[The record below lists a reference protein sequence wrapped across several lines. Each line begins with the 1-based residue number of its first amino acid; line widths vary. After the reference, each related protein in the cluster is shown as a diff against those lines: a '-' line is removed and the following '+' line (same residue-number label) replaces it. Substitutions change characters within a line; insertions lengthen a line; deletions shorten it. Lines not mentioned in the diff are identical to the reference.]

1 MIRAGFSMMFKSK
14 WNKLRQTIRK
24 GIDKILVG
32 NHNHYLC
39 QLPDRM
45 DFFSRALLK
54 LFSSR
59 IKIEENQTALLNGI
73 PKGAIVVF
81 AAKNKWNFEY
91 LFYHTR
97 YKRLGHT
104 FPEIGFDYRITFWQP
119 LSRMIKIIL
128 SYIDYFIFN
137 LSIPNPYKSGFIE
150 QQLLNGKAAFLSL
163 IDKRSFYQRFVKDRT
178 DPIQHL
184 IEIQHTTDRPIIII
198 PLLMFFDKNPER
210 SVPGFINTVFGTK
223 GNPGRIRRTLTLL
236 INPKHM
242 FVEISEPVNLKAYVS
257 DSNHENLSTKHL
269 SFALRRKL
277 AKQIDRHRQ
286 SITGPQL
293 KSRDELKETILT
305 SDRLQ
310 QFMHRYAKSR
320 SIPLQQ
326 VHKEADE
333 CLEELAADYR
343 VGLVKV
349 ASIIVRK
356 LIRLMFEEVSVNTD
370 GLDRV
375 KTKAQKG
382 PLILLPCH
390 KSHIDYLLLSSLL
403 YDHNM
408 PAPHVA
414 AGQNLSFWPMGTL
427 FRAGGAFFIRRTFRG
442 ARLYSRVFSEYI
454 FKLLDEGFNIE
465 FFLEGTRSRT
475 GKLIMPKLGLLSILL
490 NAFRNGACEDMIFV
504 PIFIGYDQVLEES
517 AYLDEIEGG
526 QKKPENFIQVIKA
539 RRFLK
544 KRHGRIYIRF
554 HDPLSLKELLSDQGQ
569 TIKDMTTKEQ
579 NRFCRNLAYR
589 VLSAI
594 DSVAV
599 VTPQALFA
607 SAVLNCSRQ
616 RFSFDQVRFYFDTYY
631 RYLISQKVDMSE
643 ALTVDHDLALRQ
655 LLDAYVQLKFI
666 EKISEEKDGY
676 SVDTLFRINENK
688 RPILEYYKNNCISY
702 FVSPAFTALSILEI
716 DAFEFS
722 VEDLCA
728 KYGFLQQL
736 FQNEFAYSETQSEE
750 HLIRKNLNAFA
761 EDGVLV
767 LHPENEDTYKVTPTG
782 LKKLRLYSSFL
793 KTYLESYWVALNY
806 FMRSSQNSIDPKER
820 LKKVQG
826 MGNRM
831 YKRNEIEL
839 KEALSKVNYDNAINF
854 YLSNGVKG
862 SENSEKIK
870 YYADEIQKYMKRFSI
885 Q

>member
-1 MIRAGFSMMFKSK
+1 MLKLK
-14 WNKLRQTIRK
+14 WNKLRKTLRSWIEK
-24 GIDKILVG
+24 FLLG

-39 QLPDRM
+39 QIPDRM
-45 DFFSRALLK
+45 DFLSRALLK

-59 IKIEENQTALLNGI
+59 IKIEENQTSRLSRI
-73 PKGAIVVF
+73 PEDAVVVF
-81 AAKNKWNFEY
+81 ATKNKWNFEF

-97 YKRLGHT
+97 FKRLGYT
-104 FPEIGFDYRITFWQP
+104 VPEIGFDYRVTFWQP
-119 LSRMIKIIL
+119 LSRILKIIF

-137 LSIPNPYKSGFIE
+137 LSFPDPYKSGFIE
-150 QQLLNGKAAFLSL
+150 QQLLSGQAAFLSL
-163 IDKRSFYQRFVKDRT
+163 IDQKSFYQRFVKAQT

-184 IEIQHTTDRPIIII
+184 IDIQQTIDRPIVII

-210 SVPGFINTVFGTK
+210 SVPGFIDTLFGTK

-236 INPKHM
+236 INPKHV
-242 FVEISEPVNLKAYVS
+242 FVEVSEPVNLKAFVN
-257 DSNHENLSTKHL
+257 DPENETLSTEHL

-277 AKQIDRHRQ
+277 ARQIDRHRQ

-293 KSRDELKETILT
+293 KSRDELKERILT

-310 QFMHRYAKSR
+310 QFMNRYAKSR

-326 VHKEADE
+326 VRKEAGD
-333 CLEELAADYR
+333 CLEEIAADYR
-343 VGLVKV
+343 VGLIKV
-349 ASIIVRK
+349 ASLIVRK

-375 KTKAQKG
+375 KTMAQKG

-390 KSHIDYLLLSSLL
+390 KSHIDYLILSSLL

-408 PAPHVA
+408 PCPHIA
-414 AGQNLSFWPMGTL
+414 AGKNLSFWPMGTL
-427 FRAGGAFFIRRTFRG
+427 FRAGGAFFIRRSFSG

-454 FKLLDEGFNIE
+454 HKLLDEGFNIE

-490 NAFRNGACEDMIFV
+490 NAFRNGACEDMILV

-517 AYLDEIEGG
+517 AYLNEIEGG
-526 QKKPENFIQVIKA
+526 QKKPESFIQVIKA

-544 KRHGRIYIRF
+544 RRHGRIYIRF
-554 HDPLSLKELLSDQGQ
+554 HDPLSIKTLLSNQGQ
-569 TIKDMTTKEQ
+569 TIKELTSKEQ
-579 NRFCRNLAYR
+579 NRFCRNLANQ
-589 VLSAI
+589 VWTAI
-594 DSVAV
+594 DSVTV

-607 SAVLNCSRQ
+607 GAVLNCSLQ

-631 RYLISQKVDMSE
+631 RYLASQKVDMSE
-643 ALTVDHDLALRQ
+643 ALSTDHYHALRQ
-655 LLDAYVQLKFI
+655 LLDAYVQLKYI
-666 EKISEEKDGY
+666 EKISEDKDGY

-702 FVSPAFTALSILEI
+702 FVPPAFTALSILEK

-722 VEDLCA
+722 VEDLCSN
-728 KYGFLQQL
+728 YWFLRKL
-736 FQNEFAYSETQSEE
+736 FQNEFAYSENQSGED
-750 HLIRKNLNAFA
+750 LIRKSLKAFA
-761 EDGVLV
+761 KDGVLV
-767 LHPENEDTYKVTPTG
+767 PHSDNEEIYKVTPTG

-793 KTYLESYWVALNY
+793 RTYFESYWIALNY
-806 FMRSSQNSIDPKER
+806 FMQFSQNSIDPKER
-820 LKKVQG
+820 LKKVQSV
-826 MGNRM
+826 GNRM

-839 KEALSKVNYDNAINF
+839 KEALSKVNYDNAITY

-862 SENSEKIK
+862 SENTEKIN
-870 YYADEIQKYMKRFSI
+870 YYADEIQKYMKRLSI
-885 Q
+885 H